1 MRMTS
6 LLRQNCGTMLGQTRR
21 LPPVARQHTRRMTTT
36 ALRVPT
42 GLCSPRAETYAR
54 KVSDFMQE
62 HVYGAAEAAV
72 WEHAMGPSRWQIPPI
87 IEELKAKAKR
97 EGLWN
102 LWMAPYLD
110 PKAEHSPALSVEEYA
125 PLAEI
130 MGAVPWASELFNC
143 SAPDTGNM
151 EVLIK
156 YGSAEQQARFLGPLI
171 DGNMRSCFAMTEKR
185 VASSDA
191 TNIQS
196 SIVRQGD
203 EYVVDGLKWWT
214 SGAMDPRCGLC
225 IFMGKTD
232 ASADRHVQQSMILV
246 PMPTPGLRVVRPLTV
261 YGYDDAPHGHAEVE
275 FAGVRVPASNLL
287 VGEGKGFEIAQGRLG
302 PGRIHHC
309 MRLIGVAER
318 ALALMCARAQER
330 TAFGKPIAAQ
340 GTVRADIARA
350 RLMIDQCR
358 LLCMAA
364 ARQIDAGGVKAA
376 RHNVALIKVA
386 APQMAAWVVDRAI
399 QAHGA
404 AGFCDDFPLAFL
416 YAQSR
421 ALSMADGPDEVHLQA
436 IAKTEL
442 ARHAVP
448 TPA

>member
-1 MRMTS
+1 MQM
-6 LLRQNCGTMLGQTRR
+6 
-21 LPPVARQHTRRMTTT
+21 RRMSGK
-36 ALRVPT
+36 A
-42 GLCSPRAETYAR
+42 LCSPRAEEYAR
-54 KVSDFMQE
+54 KVTDFMQQN
-62 HVYGAAEAAV
+62 VYGAADAAV
-72 WEHAMGPSRWQIPPI
+72 WKHAMSDDRWKIPLI
-87 IEELKAKAKR
+87 IEELKGKAKSQ
-97 EGLWN
+97 GLWN

-110 PKAEHSPALSVEEYA
+110 PKSEHSPALKVEEYA

-130 MGAVPWASELFNC
+130 MGAVPWASEIFNC

-156 YGSAEQQARFLGPLI
+156 YGTADQKERFLKPLMAGTI
-171 DGNMRSCFAMTEKR
+171 RSCFAMTEKK

-196 SIVRQGD
+196 SIVRQD
-203 EYVVDGLKWWT
+203 DQYVIDGLKWWT

-232 ASADRHVQQSMILV
+232 PNADRHLQQSMILV
-246 PMPTPGLRVVRPLTV
+246 PMPTKGLRLVRPLTV
-261 YGYDDAPHGHAEVE
+261 FGYDDAPHGHAEVE
-275 FAGVRVPASNLL
+275 FKGVRVPESNLL

-318 ALALMCARAQER
+318 ALALLCTRAHER
-330 TAFGKPIAAQ
+330 VAFGKPLSTQ
-340 GTVRADIARA
+340 GTIRADIAKA

-358 LLCMAA
+358 LLCMQA
-364 ARQIDAGGVKAA
+364 AREIDTGGVKAA
-376 RHNVALIKVA
+376 RHNIALIKVA
-386 APQMAAWVVDRAI
+386 APQMAAWVVDRSL
-399 QAHGA
+399 QVHGA
-404 AGFCDDFPLAFL
+404 GGFCDDFPLAFL

-421 ALSMADGPDEVHLQA
+421 ALSMADGPDEVHMQA

-442 ARHAVP
+442 ARYLP
-448 TPA
+448 PKSN